1 MGKIPVLEDN
11 QMQRLRGLLGSGK
24 SVNLCPQSQKKN
36 RRLPGEEPEP
46 TKSSGIQMSAVVTGA
61 AGGFGAGAAKDIVPN
76 TDGTYSVS
84 SGGAVLGY
92 INPYL

>member
-1 MGKIPVLEDN
+1 MGKIPVLEDG

-46 TKSSGIQMSAVVTGA
+46 TKSGGITLGAVTQSP
-61 AGGFGAGAAKDIVPN
+61 AGGFGAGTAKPIVVN
-76 TDGTYSVS
+76 TDGTYYLNP
-84 SGGAVLGY
+84 GGATVGY
-92 INPYL
+92 INLYL